1 MQSSQSA
8 LLQLECL
15 ECGKGFNPDKLQT
28 FCPDCSGPLLAVY
41 DLASARVTLTRVSLA
56 QRPTGLW
63 RWNEILPV
71 RAPAFH
77 LTLGEADTPL
87 LKASNLGE
95 RLGLSELYIK
105 DESHG
110 PMGSWHAREMALS
123 VARALE
129 LGVRHLTLAAAG
141 SDGAALAAYAARA
154 RVWAHIYSPKNASLP
169 DQVAI
174 TTLGAELNL
183 VDGPFSAALDLA
195 GEAARLHKWLDL
207 SAFKE
212 PYRCEGIKSIGL
224 ELAEAFNWDL
234 PDLIIVSASVGLGIL
249 GIWKAF
255 FELEGLG
262 LIGAGRP
269 RMIIVQ
275 AQGWQAAYTGPVGL
289 YVPHLL
295 ADRQILRILQASN
308 GSALAVSDE
317 EILVCQKEMAI
328 SEGIFMGPEG
338 AACLAAARQLI
349 TAGTIGRQERV
360 VLINPDSGL
369 NYL

>member
-8 LLQLECL
+8 LIQLECL
-15 ECGKGFNPDKLQT
+15 ACGNAFNPDDLQT

-41 DLASARVTLTRVSLA
+41 DLPSARLTLTRESLTR
-56 QRPTGLW
+56 RPAGLW

-71 RAPAFH
+71 RAPAFQ
-77 LTLGEADTPL
+77 LTLGEAGTPL
-87 LKASNLGE
+87 LKASNLGG

-110 PMGSWHAREMALS
+110 PLGSWHAREMAVS

-129 LGVRHLTLAAAG
+129 LGVRDFTLAAVG

-154 RVWAHIYSPKNASLP
+154 RARAHIYSSKSTPLP

-174 TTLGAELNL
+174 TTLGAELSL
-183 VDGPFSAALDLA
+183 VDGPFSAVMEVA
-195 GEAARLHKWLDL
+195 GRAAGLHGCLDL
-207 SAFKE
+207 SVFKE

-224 ELAEAFNWDL
+224 ELAEAFGWDL
-234 PDLIIVSASVGLGIL
+234 PDVIIVPGGTGLGPL

-255 FELEGLG
+255 LELEGLDF
-262 LIGAGRP
+262 IGARRP

-275 AQGWQAAYTGPVGL
+275 SQGWQAEYTGPVGL
-289 YVPHLL
+289 YVPHIL
-295 ADRQILRILQASN
+295 ADRQILRDLQASN
-308 GSALAVSDE
+308 GSALAISDE

-328 SEGIFMGPEG
+328 FEGIFVGPQG

-349 TAGTIGRQERV
+349 TAGTISRQERV

-369 NYL
+369 NFL